1 MRPDSFCY
9 AKNVKFRAVDNLSG
23 TVKLLTIFYTLHSA
37 RVEIYDCQFKN
48 EAYGHPDND
57 CINSMFY
64 LSSDSATPPSILQI
78 RNSQSVQLVSNGYTC
93 TYFEIYCNCN
103 SNSVEISID
112 DCIFWL
118 ENTVSG
124 DFVLFE
130 KSNNT
135 VPTNLVSR
143 SIHNYYD
150 TYNTSWTFT
159 TGIDESLSTLGFA
172 GFGLLENYSAGNK
185 GGGGVQRPF
194 IW

>member
-1 MRPDSFCY
+1 VISF
-9 AKNVKFRAVDNLSG
+9 
-23 TVKLLTIFYTLHSA
+23 
-37 RVEIYDCQFKN
+37 
-48 EAYGHPDND
+48 
-57 CINSMFY
+57 
-64 LSSDSATPPSILQI
+64 
-78 RNSQSVQLVSNGYTC
+78 
-93 TYFEIYCNCN
+93 
-103 SNSVEISID
+103 D

-159 TGIDESLSTLGFA
+159 TGIDESLSTLGVA